1 MESISYPF
9 IHYINCSFLLPIEK
23 RLNSEPIRQ
32 IFNKTEVCL
41 QALPQGG
48 QTCILDSL
56 SVGRIPSRLYLL
68 CQVCKFLSTQ
78 SLNAPQ
84 SARFCNK
91 FPVISTF
98 KTRSPCWYWEFLY
111 VPNLRVLVI
120 NSQWPRSLW
129 AGHHADIGCI
139 QKLWT
144 LFYIFFSNFF

>member
-1 MESISYPF
+1 MYTCVFASACIKHSEATESYPF

-68 CQVCKFLSTQ
+68 CQVCKYLSRQ
-78 SLNAPQ
+78 SLN
-84 SARFCNK
+84 
-91 FPVISTF
+91 
-98 KTRSPCWYWEFLY
+98 
-111 VPNLRVLVI
+111 VPNPRVLVMHS
-120 NSQWPRSLW
+120 NLGQPLQP
-129 AGHHADIGCI
+129 GHHADIGSSCTSPI
-139 QKLWT
+139 RAFW
-144 LFYIFFSNFF
+144 